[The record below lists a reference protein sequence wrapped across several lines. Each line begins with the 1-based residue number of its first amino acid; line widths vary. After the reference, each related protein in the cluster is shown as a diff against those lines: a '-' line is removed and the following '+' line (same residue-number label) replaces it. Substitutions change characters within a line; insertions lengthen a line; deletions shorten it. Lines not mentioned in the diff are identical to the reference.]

1 MGDSGA
7 NAYVV
12 PELDLPIDYTDNN
25 VVPGSP
31 VQHAHDEDCAT
42 ASDLQE

>member
-12 PELDLPIDYTDNN
+12 PGLDLPIDYTGSN
-25 VVPGSP
+25 VGPGSP
-31 VQHAHDEDCAT
+31 VQHVHDEDCAT